1 MELKN
6 PVTQPEKSG
15 RMNQIEDRISRLEDK
30 VDGPNEIRQEYKTL
44 KNVGK
49 EQRRSMNVVTH
60 KPKEGNNV
68 FL

>member
-49 EQRRSMNVVTH
+49 EYTENTGHCKKTKMFKSWA
-60 KPKEGNNV
+60 
-68 FL
+68 